1 MKRKLK
7 HGARQVTT
15 KPVTLPVAPWDMGA
29 LGPANQRD
37 LAQEDAADTTPD
49 GKEKNP
55 NGVTRMRRIS
65 KLEKWHNTYRL
76 MQRGRGK
83 GPYITTRQYNA
94 AERYLDA
101 FEATMQAPG
110 WPDNDRVQSSPK
122 PDHAVAIQI
131 DRVSRFHS
139 VAGCLNA
146 EERGIVET
154 VLFGSENMPE
164 GRRFYARIERLRI
177 ILDKLADFLE

>member
-1 MKRKLK
+1 MAGKIKGK
-7 HGARQVTT
+7 KKTAPTIPMT
-15 KPVTLPVAPWDMGA
+15 PWDIGA
-29 LGPANQRD
+29 LGPANQKGLCQEEARD
-37 LAQEDAADTTPD
+37 VVAEGETP
-49 GKEKNP
+49 NP

-65 KLEKWHNTYRL
+65 KLERWHNTYRL

-101 FEATMQAPG
+101 FEATMQTPG

-131 DRVSRFHS
+131 DRVSRFHA
-139 VAGCLNA
+139 VAGGLLPD
-146 EERGIVET
+146 ERAIIET
-154 VLFGSENMPE
+154 VLFGIEDMPE
-164 GRRFYARIERLRI
+164 GRRFYARVERLRQV
-177 ILDKLADFLE
+177 LDKLADYIDR